1 MANIYVSSGTSFSA
15 TISITYPA
23 GSTCTVTNY
32 KKTWTAPNT
41 SGSWTFKAN
50 EVGYYTVKAV
60 SGSKSKEKE
69 VLITSEGQL
78 ETVALS
84 YELVLFDGGDNTGV
98 TGGWEG
104 KGVTPTVSNVL
115 SFSFTN
121 YDTTF
126 AKAASVYA
134 RNKFDLSKYDKLTVV
149 KSEANGWYIGVTENL
164 FSWGTYPPGVA
175 EIGFIAYASLNTS
188 DTRIEID
195 ISEINTECY
204 VATYQRAA
212 SSNPEVTPKTF
223 SATLTNITLS

>member
-1 MANIYVSSGTSFSA
+1 MANFYISSGTSFFA
-15 TISITYPA
+15 TINITYPA
-23 GSTCTVTNY
+23 GSTCTVSNY

-41 SGSWTFKAN
+41 TGSWTFKAN
-50 EVGYYTVKAV
+50 EVGHYTVKAV

-78 ETVALS
+78 ETVILS

-126 AKAASVYA
+126 AKAASIFT

-149 KSEANGWYIGVTENL
+149 KSMANGWYIGVTENV
-164 FSWGTYPPGVA
+164 FSWGIYPPGVA
-175 EIGFIAYASLNTS
+175 EIGFIGYTDLNTS
-188 DTRIEID
+188 NARVELD
-195 ISEINTECY
+195 ISGVNTECY
-204 VATYQRAA
+204 VAMYQRA
-212 SSNPEVTPKTF
+212 SSANPEVTPKTF